1 MLQNHIKRFVL
12 KGKFEK
18 EVFPV
23 DYIMKD
29 LDLALI
35 TAEKYHIPQYF
46 GSLAYQTYE
55 AARAAGYSERYYP
68 VVIKILEKLAGVE
81 VRADLEEE

>member
-1 MLQNHIKRFVL
+1 LN
-12 KGKFEK
+12 GKFDK
-18 EVFPV
+18 GVFPV

-35 TAEKYHIPQYF
+35 TGEKYHVPQYF

-55 AARAAGYSERYYP
+55 SARAAGYSEMYYP
-68 VVIKILEKLAGVE
+68 VVIKTLEKLTGVE
-81 VRADLEEE
+81 VRADLEDK